1 MNNAVNFFKSL
12 LQAGVAVIVS
22 VIFILISKFI
32 LRGYFYDTAYPV
44 NMDYGEWADLF
55 VSYVVTASVV
65 IIILNILFVVF
76 SSFVKGPFNKVSG
89 WFFELIL
96 SIIIGVVFAV
106 VFSNTAPE
114 ETSCQTIAELMFIL
128 EAALA
133 FFFGSFFGDS
143 YYKFQYN
150 PILSFFNRRR

>member
-55 VSYVVTASVV
+55 VRYVAS
-65 IIILNILFVVF
+65 ICCNHYF
-76 SSFVKGPFNKVSG
+76 KH
-89 WFFELIL
+89 
-96 SIIIGVVFAV
+96 
-106 VFSNTAPE
+106 
-114 ETSCQTIAELMFIL
+114 FICC
-128 EAALA
+128 
-133 FFFGSFFGDS
+133 FFF
-143 YYKFQYN
+143 
-150 PILSFFNRRR
+150 IC